1 MNRNWERKFSYIILL
16 WNNVRAASAFTHA
29 TPKEGKQG
37 SKQAIKQINIYLS
50 IYHVD
55 KFQSIARHE
64 DEVTSER
71 QADNVIGVKSL
82 TVAYNQ

>member
-1 MNRNWERKFSYIILL
+1 MFGLQVYSRMQLQKK
-16 WNNVRAASAFTHA
+16 A
-29 TPKEGKQG
+29 

-64 DEVTSER
+64 DEFTSER